1 MKRTLLVVIA
11 VIATSFTVLPSQANR
26 AMTFRGYLPV
36 AVGTAN
42 ETQLSYGVTLPDA
55 NTWGPGPYPT
65 VMFYDGYETSIYI
78 YDETDRFLDNGYA
91 IVGVSMRGTSCSG
104 GTFDYFEPLQAQ
116 DGYDAI
122 EWMATQPWTNGDIAL
137 AGKSYPGISQMF
149 VARLHPPHL
158 RAIIPGHIFAD
169 LYRDVPYPGGILNAT
184 FAGWWT
190 IAQNYYTNI
199 NAPVWAA
206 QNNDQQCILNQRD
219 HALNPP
225 MNPLPQVVA
234 SHPFDDAVYRE
245 RSPWYFADQ
254 IDVPTFL
261 IGSWQ
266 DEQVGSRSAEVFTRL
281 RPEVPKRFM
290 FTNGDHE
297 EYFGPDV
304 NAQEFRFLSYYLRRA
319 VPTAD
324 QIPGESFE
332 DALARYEAEDQV
344 IIKWENGATAP
355 RLGSWTSTFSAWPPA
370 ETDVW
375 RLNLRPDGS
384 LDETPYAWEPPS
396 NKLDAADAR
405 AAGGVDYAYTPGI
418 GSQARGGFALRNE
431 VSQTRAS
438 WNDRPAEGTSAAFET
453 SALSTDHELVGTAS
467 VDLTIASS
475 APDTDLQVTLSEI
488 RPDGMEMFVQQGWLR
503 ASHRREDASESTVL
517 RPFQTHAVGDVAP
530 LVPGQPTKARV
541 EIFPF
546 AHTFRAGSR
555 LRISIEAPHIQ
566 PDLWGFALIPTPAVN
581 TIFTSYFYPSS
592 IALPL
597 IGGATAGAPL
607 PPCTLRNQPCR
618 TYQG

>member
-1 MKRTLLVVIA
+1 MKRSLIAILVVLAGSLGA
-11 VIATSFTVLPSQANR
+11 VPSQANR
-26 AMTFRGYLPV
+26 PMTFRGYLPV
-36 AVGTAN
+36 AVGTPQ
-42 ETQLSYGVTLPDA
+42 ETLLSYGVTLPNPA
-55 NTWGPGPYPT
+55 IWGPGPYPT
-65 VMFYDGYETSIYI
+65 VLYYDGYETSIYI
-78 YDETDRFLDNGYA
+78 YDQSDRFLDAGYA
-91 IVGVSMRGTSCSG
+91 TIGVSMRGTSCSG

-122 EWMATQPWTNGDIAL
+122 EWVAKQSWTTGDIAM

-149 VARLHPPHL
+149 VARLKPPHL

-206 QNNDQQCILNQRD
+206 QQNDQQCIVNQRD

-225 MNPLPQVVA
+225 FNPLPQIVA
-234 SHPFDDAVYRE
+234 SHHFDDAVYRE

-281 RPEVPKRFM
+281 RDDIPKRFL

-304 NAQEFRFLSYYLRRA
+304 TAQELRFLSYYLRRTTPA
-319 VPTAD
+319 AD
-324 QIPGESFE
+324 QVAGETFA

-344 IIKWENGATAP
+344 IVKWENGATGS
-355 RLGSWTSTFSAWPPA
+355 RTGSWTSTYSAWPPT
-370 ETDVW
+370 ETAVW
-375 RLNLRPDGS
+375 RLNMRPDGS
-384 LDETPYAWEPPS
+384 LRETPFPWASPS
-396 NKLDAADAR
+396 SKLDAADAR
-405 AAGGVDYAYTPGI
+405 TAGAVDYAYTPGA
-418 GSQARGGFALRNE
+418 GSQARGGFALRDE
-431 VSQTRAS
+431 ISLSEARWT
-438 WNDRPAEGTSAAFET
+438 DKPPAGTFAAFET
-453 SALSTDHELVGTAS
+453 GALTTDHVLAGTAS

-488 RPDGMEMFVQQGWLR
+488 RPDGKEMFVQQGWLR
-503 ASHRREDASESTVL
+503 ASHRREDAAESTTL
-517 RPFQTHAVGDVAP
+517 RPFQTHAIGDVAP

-555 LRISIEAPHIQ
+555 LRVSIEAPHVQ

-581 TIFTSYFYPSS
+581 TIFTSFFYPSS

-597 IGGATAGAPL
+597 IAGATAGAPL

-618 TYQG
+618 PA